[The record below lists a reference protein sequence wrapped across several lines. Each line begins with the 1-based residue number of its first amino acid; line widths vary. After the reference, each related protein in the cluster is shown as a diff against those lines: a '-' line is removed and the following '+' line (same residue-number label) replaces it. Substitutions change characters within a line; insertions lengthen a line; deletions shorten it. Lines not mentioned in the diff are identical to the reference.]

1 MFQAFCIVL
10 LPVLVLL
17 GIMAQHDWDLERLVL
32 VPVDGATGW
41 LIDLSPFALII
52 ALYLAFFHYRAVAR
66 NSILGSLSISIVHQL
81 KSEISGFRLAWIVL
95 SNTFLTLS
103 SFGLLQP
110 WGAVR
115 RWRYETESLQLIP
128 GGSLDEFIGKIQPAE
143 GVIGS
148 EYTDLQDI
156 DVGI

>member
-1 MFQAFCIVL
+1 MVL
-10 LPVLVLL
+10 EPDYVVPIWLL
-17 GIMAQHDWDLERLVL
+17 EF
-32 VPVDGATGW
+32 T
-41 LIDLSPFALII
+41 PFALII
-52 ALYLAFFHYRAVAR
+52 AFYLAFFHYRAVAR
-66 NSILGSLSISIVHQL
+66 NLILGSLSLSKIHNF
-81 KSEISGFRLAWIVL
+81 KSQISGSRLAWIVF
-95 SNTFLTLS
+95 SNTLLTLI

-115 RWRYETESLQLIP
+115 RWRYETQSLKLNP
-128 GGSLDEFIGKIQPAE
+128 GGSLDEFVGQIQPAE